1 MAEGLLAHIAS
12 PEDVKRLSMDE
23 LDRLAQEMR
32 VAILDRCQ
40 TVGGHLSSNL
50 GVVEATIALH
60 YVFDAPRDK
69 IVLDTSHQCYAHKM
83 LTGRAWA
90 FTDPARYD
98 EVSGFTNPLE
108 SEYDLFRCGHT
119 STSISLACGL
129 AKARNLL
136 GGTENVI
143 ALVGDGCLSG
153 GEAFEGLDNVSL
165 VGCNLI
171 IVLNDNEMSI
181 AEDRGGMYPHFA
193 ELRATAGACPNNL
206 FRAFGLDYVYV
217 EEGNSIPALIEA
229 FTRVRDIDHPIVV
242 HIHTTKGYGDEWSE
256 THKESAHH
264 VHGPAPARTT
274 PDYRDVTRE
283 FILKKILSDRR
294 VIAVNAA
301 TPGGTGLTPEFRA
314 AAKDQFFD
322 VGICEQHAVTFSA
335 ALAKGGVKPVFFVA
349 STFLQRAY
357 DQIVQD
363 LALNQSPATVLV
375 FQSGYSSLDATH
387 VGVFDLA
394 YTGNVPGLT
403 CLAPA
408 TVEQYL
414 AMLDWSIERAN
425 GPVVI
430 RVPESYASS
439 GQPARF
445 DASDVARFEVMR
457 RGSRVALVG
466 LGTMANLAG
475 HVADE
480 LETQTGVHATIISA
494 TTYSA
499 LDRSLLFSLEADH
512 DLVVTFENG
521 ILYGGFGEKVARVLG
536 PSRMRVLCFGGTKE
550 FVDRLP
556 ANEIRQRFRLEP
568 HAVACEIAARL

>member
-1 MAEGLLAHIAS
+1 M
-12 PEDVKRLSMDE
+12 
-23 LDRLAQEMR
+23 
-32 VAILDRCQ
+32 
-40 TVGGHLSSNL
+40 
-50 GVVEATIALH
+50 
-60 YVFDAPRDK
+60 
-69 IVLDTSHQCYAHKM
+69 
-83 LTGRAWA
+83 
-90 FTDPARYD
+90 
-98 EVSGFTNPLE
+98 
-108 SEYDLFRCGHT
+108 
-119 STSISLACGL
+119 
-129 AKARNLL
+129 
-136 GGTENVI
+136 
-143 ALVGDGCLSG
+143 
-153 GEAFEGLDNVSL
+153 
-165 VGCNLI
+165 
-171 IVLNDNEMSI
+171 
-181 AEDRGGMYPHFA
+181 
-193 ELRATAGACPNNL
+193 
-206 FRAFGLDYVYV
+206 
-217 EEGNSIPALIEA
+217 
-229 FTRVRDIDHPIVV
+229 
-242 HIHTTKGYGDEWSE
+242 
-256 THKESAHH
+256 
-264 VHGPAPARTT
+264 
-274 PDYRDVTRE
+274 
-283 FILKKILSDRR
+283 
-294 VIAVNAA
+294 
-301 TPGGTGLTPEFRA
+301 
-314 AAKDQFFD
+314 
-322 VGICEQHAVTFSA
+322 GICEQHAVTFSA

-439 GQPARF
+439 GQLARF